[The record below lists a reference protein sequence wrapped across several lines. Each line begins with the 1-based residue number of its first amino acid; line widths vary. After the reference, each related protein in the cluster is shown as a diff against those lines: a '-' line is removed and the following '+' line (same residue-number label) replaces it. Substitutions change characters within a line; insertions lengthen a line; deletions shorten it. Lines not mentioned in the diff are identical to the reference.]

1 MNDKFKTLIK
11 DLSQPIPD
19 HGSVDQLVAKII
31 KRELNLLWEK
41 RISIFSA
48 IFILI
53 LGYLT
58 IRQIVA
64 VANWLDT
71 MGFWGMVS
79 ADSNWLLNDAE
90 SFWPAFLEANPLKEI
105 GFLLL
110 LVFLLTFSVTIFLK
124 ASNKRGSFMRKS
136 NIAIPLAIFLM
147 VVTVATAVWIFS
159 AQRKAIMPTGL
170 GEVKEPVVSP
180 TNLPLPS
187 QIETT
192 PKTEATP
199 TLLPT
204 GVKPQPFFL
213 ELTAPK
219 EGTTVNVGRIE
230 VAGRTNPD
238 SEVFVNEEQVYP
250 DQNGNF
256 YKGVTLQ
263 EGENYIVVTAGNEQG
278 DSEIERVVFY
288 EE

>member
-1 MNDKFKTLIK
+1 MKDKLKTLIK
-11 DLSQPIPD
+11 NLPPETVPAGIEKTVWQ
-19 HGSVDQLVAKII
+19 II
-31 KRELNLLWEK
+31 RNEILLLWEK
-41 RISIFSA
+41 RVSILSA
-48 IFILI
+48 ISGLI

-58 IRQIVA
+58 IRQIVE
-64 VANWLDT
+64 VAERLGT
-71 MGFWGMVS
+71 MGFWTMVS
-79 ADSNWLLNDAE
+79 ADSNWLLKDTG

-110 LVFLLTFSVTIFLK
+110 LMILLSFSVTIFLK

-159 AQRKAIMPTGL
+159 ARRKAIMPTGFE
-170 GEVKEPVVSP
+170 EVKEPVVSP
-180 TNLPLPS
+180 TNLPLLTPT
-187 QIETT
+187 EVT

-204 GVKPQPFFL
+204 EGRPQPFFL
-213 ELTAPK
+213 ELVSPN

-238 SEVFVNEEQVYP
+238 SEVFVNEEQLTL

-256 YKGVTLQ
+256 RKEVILE
-263 EGENYIVVTAGNEQG
+263 EGENYILVTAGNERG
-278 DSEIERVVFY
+278 DKEIERVVYF
-288 EE
+288 ER